1 MSGTLPKCELYACY
15 YRNPKTRV
23 FERLPHVTVLHAR
36 GRAREIMP
44 AKYSKWYTIE
54 KDLVKE

>member
-1 MSGTLPKCELYACY
+1 MLPACELYACY

-23 FERLPHVTVLHAR
+23 FERLPHVRVLVAR

-44 AKYSKWYTIE
+44 AKRSKWYTIE
-54 KDLVKE
+54 KEDE